1 LSFSCYNKRENQI
14 KGEEIL
20 ENIEDIRKI
29 TKLALLKIGMRCD
42 FSGFNYLSYAI
53 ELVIQ
58 NPELINSLCTNLYVK
73 IGEHFGVKNISCVE
87 RSMRHA
93 ISNIEKKKGF
103 GSLNDMFNANLFEK
117 GSRPT
122 AGELIRLMAEYYNT
136 GLYNEAI

>member
-1 LSFSCYNKRENQI
+1 M
-14 KGEEIL
+14 

>member
-1 LSFSCYNKRENQI
+1 M
-14 KGEEIL
+14 
-20 ENIEDIRKI
+20 ENIEDIRRV
-29 TKLALLKIGMRCD
+29 TKLSLLKIGMRCD

-58 NPELINSLCTNLYVK
+58 NPELINSLCTNLYVQ

-93 ISNIEKKKGF
+93 ISNIEKQKGF
-103 GSLNDMFNANLFEK
+103 DTLNQMFGANLFVK

-122 AGELIRLMAEYYNT
+122 A
-136 GLYNEAI
+136 

>member
-1 LSFSCYNKRENQI
+1 MFRATII
-14 KGEEIL
+14 KNTNEEKKL
-20 ENIEDIRKI
+20 EEIEDIRRI

-42 FSGFNYLSYAI
+42 FAGFNYISYAI

-58 NPELINSLCTNLYVK
+58 NPELINSLCTNLYVQ

-93 ISNIEKKKGF
+93 ISNIEKNRGF
-103 GSLNDMFNANLFEK
+103 LTLNQMFNAKLFEK
-117 GSRPT
+117 GNRPT

-136 GLYNEAI
+136 GLYKEAS

>member
-1 LSFSCYNKRENQI
+1 MDKIEN
-14 KGEEIL
+14 
-20 ENIEDIRKI
+20 IRKI
-29 TKLALLKIGMRCD
+29 IKLALLKIGMRCD

-58 NPELINSLCTNLYVK
+58 NPELINCLCTNLYVK

-93 ISNIEKKKGF
+93 ISDVERKKGF
-103 GSLNDMFNANLFEK
+103 EPLNEMFGADLFNK
-117 GSRPT
+117 GNRPT

-136 GLYNEAI
+136 GLYEVVC

>member
-1 LSFSCYNKRENQI
+1 M
-14 KGEEIL
+14 
-20 ENIEDIRKI
+20 ENIEDIRRV
-29 TKLALLKIGMRCD
+29 TKLSLLKIGMRCD

-53 ELVIQ
+53 KLVIQ
-58 NPELINSLCTNLYVK
+58 NPELINSLCTNLYVQ

-93 ISNIEKKKGF
+93 ISNIEKQKGF
-103 GSLNDMFNANLFEK
+103 DTLNQMFGANLFVK

-136 GLYNEAI
+136 GLYMEAS

>member
-1 LSFSCYNKRENQI
+1 MSMSQTK
-14 KGEEIL
+14 EEKKL
-20 ENIEDIRKI
+20 DNIEDIRKI

-58 NPELINSLCTNLYVK
+58 DPDLINSLCTNLYVQ
-73 IGEHFGVKNISCVE
+73 IGKHFGVKNISCVE

-93 ISNIEKKKGF
+93 ISDIEKKKGF
-103 GSLNDMFNANLFEK
+103 ESLNHMFSAPLFVK

-136 GLYNEAI
+136 GLYKEAS